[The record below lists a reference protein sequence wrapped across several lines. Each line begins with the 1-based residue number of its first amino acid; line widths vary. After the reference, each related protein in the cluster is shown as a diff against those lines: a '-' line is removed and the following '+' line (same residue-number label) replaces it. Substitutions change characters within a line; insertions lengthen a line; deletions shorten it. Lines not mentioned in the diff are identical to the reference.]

1 LAEGRTSEAVLQ
13 LSSVA
18 APPDLKAFHAY
29 YLGEGHFYAQD
40 KVAAAADF
48 ARAAELGTRPW
59 LQRRAKMRQGE
70 ALLASGNAR
79 EALALLEPAA
89 SEAHSPELYYE
100 RGLARARSGDW
111 DGARADFKTIAV
123 RFPAHPCAPLALS
136 QASASPAGPLHFT
149 LDERLGRA
157 KALVESGEPS
167 RALDEL
173 ASAQKER
180 LIDGPRPAARAAL
193 IRAAALYA
201 QGRDAEAEAQ
211 LRLTARGEPYVAAD
225 GLMARARRA
234 LRANQNELAR
244 QYMAQIERRY
254 PAEPTAEEAGYFLG
268 WIDLQSGRFAAA
280 VKSFATFERR
290 HPHSRRQDE
299 AIWFESL
306 ALLLQRDF
314 DAARARLERLVR
326 QFPNSTLVPQARYW
340 AARTHQLKRENPEL
354 PAADY
359 EQLIRQFPGSFYA
372 QLAAARLRELG
383 KEPPVPFP
391 QPPKSPEESPAPEL
405 ALARALS
412 EAGLARDASV
422 EMADQV
428 EAVRNPADALRL
440 GHALQQLGDYGRAY
454 ALAARVLWS
463 NAYTN
468 KEGEALALLYP
479 RAYRATVEQLAKE
492 QQVDAHLIWS
502 IMRRESTFRAEV
514 TSSANA
520 RGLMQVFPPTAV
532 QISKHLAM
540 DAPDPDE
547 LFSADLNLKFAA
559 WYLAQLVARFGHPA
573 LCAAAY
579 NAGPTAVSRWLSE
592 RGDLPLDLFVER
604 IPYKQ
609 TRSYVKQVVA
619 DYVTYRQLY
628 GSGKGDPSVDLALP
642 SRVEAGINF

>member
-1 LAEGRTSEAVLQ
+1 MEAVLQ
-13 LSSVA
+13 LSSVE
-18 APPDLKAFHAY
+18 APPNLKAFHAY

-48 ARAAELGTRPW
+48 ARAAEEATRPW

-70 ALLASGNAR
+70 ALLAAGNPR
-79 EALALLEPAA
+79 EALTLLEPAA

-100 RGLARARSGDW
+100 RGLARARTGDMV
-111 DGARADFKTIAV
+111 GARADFKTIAV
-123 RFPAHPCAPLALS
+123 RFAAHPCAPMALS
-136 QASASPAGPLHFT
+136 QASTSPAGAFRFT

-157 KALVESGEPS
+157 RALLEAGEAS

-173 ASAQKER
+173 ASAEKEK
-180 LIDGPRPAARAAL
+180 LIVGPVTAARAAL

-201 QGRDAEAEAQ
+201 QGRDAEAQ
-211 LRLTARGEPYVAAD
+211 LKLTARGEPRVAAE
-225 GLMARARRA
+225 GLLTRARHA
-234 LRANQNELAR
+234 LRSNQNDLAR

-254 PAEPTAEEAGYFLG
+254 PAEPAAEEAGYFVG
-268 WIDLQSGRFAAA
+268 WIDLQGGRFAAA
-280 VKSFATFERR
+280 VKSFAAFEKR
-290 HPHSRRQDE
+290 HPQSRRRDE
-299 AIWFESL
+299 AVWFESL
-306 ALLLQRDF
+306 ALLLQNNF
-314 DAARARLERLVR
+314 DAARARLEQLIR
-326 QFPNSTLVPQARYW
+326 QFPNSALVPQARYW

-354 PAADY
+354 PVPEY

-372 QLAAARLRELG
+372 QLAASRLRELG

-391 QPPKSPEESPAPEL
+391 QPPKAPEESPAPEL

-428 EAVRNPADALRL
+428 EAVRNAADAVRL

-463 NAYTN
+463 NAFVN

-479 RAYRATVEQLAKE
+479 RAYRATVEQLARE
-492 QQVDAHLIWS
+492 QQVDAYLIWS

-532 QISKHLAM
+532 QISKQLAI
-540 DAPDPDE
+540 DPPNPDE
-547 LFSADLNLKFAA
+547 LFSADLNLRFAA

-579 NAGPTAVSRWLSE
+579 NAGPTPVKRWLSE

-628 GSGKGDPSVDLALP
+628 GSGKGDPSVDLTLP

>member
-1 LAEGRTSEAVLQ
+1 LEAVLQ
-13 LSSVA
+13 LSSVE
-18 APPDLKAFHAY
+18 APPNLKAFHAY

-48 ARAAELGTRPW
+48 ARAAEEATRPW

-70 ALLASGNAR
+70 ALLAAGNPR
-79 EALALLEPAA
+79 EALTLLEPAA

-100 RGLARARSGDW
+100 RGLARARTGDMV
-111 DGARADFKTIAV
+111 GARADFKTIAV
-123 RFPAHPCAPLALS
+123 RFAAHPCAPMALS
-136 QASASPAGPLHFT
+136 QASTSPAGAFRFT

-157 KALVESGEPS
+157 RALLEAGEAS

-173 ASAQKER
+173 ASAEKEK
-180 LIDGPRPAARAAL
+180 LIVGPVTAARAAL

-201 QGRDAEAEAQ
+201 QGRDAEAQ
-211 LRLTARGEPYVAAD
+211 LKLTARGEPRVAAE
-225 GLMARARRA
+225 GLLTRARHA
-234 LRANQNELAR
+234 LRSNQNDLAR

-254 PAEPTAEEAGYFLG
+254 PAEPAAEEAGYFVG
-268 WIDLQSGRFAAA
+268 WIDLQGGRFAAA
-280 VKSFATFERR
+280 VKSFAAFEKR
-290 HPHSRRQDE
+290 HPQSRRRDE
-299 AIWFESL
+299 AVWFESL
-306 ALLLQRDF
+306 ALLLQNNF
-314 DAARARLERLVR
+314 DAARARLEQLIR
-326 QFPNSTLVPQARYW
+326 QFPNSALVPQARYW

-354 PAADY
+354 PVPEY

-372 QLAAARLRELG
+372 QLAASRLRELG

-391 QPPKSPEESPAPEL
+391 QPPKAPEESPAPEL

-428 EAVRNPADALRL
+428 EAVRNPADAVRL

-463 NAYTN
+463 NAFVN

-479 RAYRATVEQLAKE
+479 RAYRATVEQLARE
-492 QQVDAHLIWS
+492 QQVDAYLIWS

-532 QISKHLAM
+532 QISKQLAI
-540 DAPDPDE
+540 DPPNPDE
-547 LFSADLNLKFAA
+547 LFSADLNLRFAA

-579 NAGPTAVSRWLSE
+579 NAGPTPVKRWLSE

-628 GSGKGDPSVDLALP
+628 GSGKGDPSVDLTLP